1 MADTPAPAP
10 VVVNVGNITGSG
22 IPQQQIQKNKPSVA
36 VAYLLWLFLGWIGI
50 HHLYMGRGVGVF
62 LLALIS
68 GQGLGIW
75 WLLDLFLI
83 PSSCSK
89 IR

>member
-1 MADTPAPAP
+1 MAETPVPGQ
-10 VVVNVGNITGSG
+10 VVVNVGNITGG
-22 IPQQQIQKNKPSVA
+22 GLPQQQAQNKPSVA

-62 LLALIS
+62 LIALITA
-68 GQGLGIW
+68 QGFGLW

-89 IR
+89 NR

>member
-1 MADTPAPAP
+1 MAETPAP
-10 VVVNVGNITGSG
+10 VVVNIGNINGQGGAT
-22 IPQQQIQKNKPSVA
+22 PQQAPQNKPSVA
-36 VAYLLWLFLGWIGI
+36 VAYILWLFLGFIGV

-62 LLALIS
+62 LIALIT
-68 GQGLGIW
+68 GQGFGLW

-83 PSSCSK
+83 PSSCSR